1 MKPRPDDIMIRHG
14 TADDVPSLCLLERES
29 FSCPWSEDM
38 LREDMESPY
47 SICLMAFSKDGL
59 LGYVC
64 GMSLYE
70 SCDLSRLAVF
80 EKDRR
85 RGVASALTRAF
96 EKEALA
102 KGAQKVLLE
111 VREGNLSAIALY
123 EKLGF
128 KKIGV
133 RRGYYEN
140 PREDAIIMEVGLC

>member
-1 MKPRPDDIMIRHG
+1 M
-14 TADDVPSLCLLERES
+14 
-29 FSCPWSEDM
+29 
-38 LREDMESPY
+38 
-47 SICLMAFSKDGL
+47 
-59 LGYVC
+59 
-64 GMSLYE
+64 
-70 SCDLSRLAVF
+70 
-80 EKDRR
+80 
-85 RGVASALTRAF
+85 ASALTRAF